1 MAPRGRPSK
10 YTPERVR
17 RITDA
22 LAAGNSRRAA
32 AAYGGISDVTF
43 ASWCARFLDFFAA
56 VKSAEAQAEVAHVA
70 NIAQA
75 SRDGSW
81 QASAWWLERRR
92 HQEWGKVDRLEIE
105 IRRAAEQVAQ
115 QTGADPD
122 WLLKRAGEIA
132 ARAQTAAP

>member
-10 YTPERVR
+10 YTPERVK

-22 LAAGNSRRAA
+22 LAAGNSRKAA

-43 ASWCARFLDFFAA
+43 ASWCARFLDFFDA

-70 NIAQA
+70 NIAKA

-92 HQEWGKVDRLEIE
+92 HAEWGKVDRLEIE
-105 IRRAAEQVAQ
+105 IRRTAERIAA

-122 WLLKRAGEIA
+122 WLVKRAAEIVA
-132 ARAQTAAP
+132 AEQSV